1 MRCHVLRPQD
11 LNVHE
16 MASSTK
22 QESADPTIHL
32 RRHALGVLAI
42 LLCLGALFFHF
53 RPPRNSFE
61 IMCES
66 ACWRMAPV
74 TALLWLAYYR
84 ILELPRWLVL
94 AIPCFLLVVVI
105 RPKLLLFAAPLFL
118 LILFLRP
125 RPAKSARKKK
135 TAGKK

>member
-1 MRCHVLRPQD
+1 
-11 LNVHE
+11 
-16 MASSTK
+16 
-22 QESADPTIHL
+22 
-32 RRHALGVLAI
+32 
-42 LLCLGALFFHF
+42 
-53 RPPRNSFE
+53 
-61 IMCES
+61 
-66 ACWRMAPV
+66 MAPV